1 MCVIWYFMT
10 LGDCQEGKELYT
22 TKELSTEQSA
32 ETVANVLFQPV
43 MWPFTNIKLM
53 TYCVADVTKHAKEIA
68 WSQLHMK

>member
-1 MCVIWYFMT
+1 MT
-10 LGDCQEGKELYT
+10 SGDCQEGKELYT

-43 MWPFTNIKLM
+43 MWPSENTKLT
-53 TYCVADVTKHAKEIA
+53 TYYVADAIKHAKETA